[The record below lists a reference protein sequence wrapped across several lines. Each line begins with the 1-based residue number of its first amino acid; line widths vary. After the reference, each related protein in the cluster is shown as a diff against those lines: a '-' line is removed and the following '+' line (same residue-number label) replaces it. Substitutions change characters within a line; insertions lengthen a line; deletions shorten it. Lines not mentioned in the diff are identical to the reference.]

1 MKEAKA
7 NAKVLPE
14 RTLLLPL
21 ARSVLR
27 LNRLEGGRLKSE
39 RDPCENME
47 VSDAERSGVAGS
59 SVVDDTTGRVSLS

>member
-1 MKEAKA
+1 MKETKAKD
-7 NAKVLPE
+7 LPE

-39 RDPCENME
+39 RDPCEHME
-47 VSDAERSGVAGS
+47 VSDSERSGVAGS
-59 SVVDDTTGRVSLS
+59 SVMDNTTGCVSLC